1 MGVELIRDHEGKEH
15 IALEDESF
23 FPEDNLDDNINSYE
37 ILKFLGEGENSKS
50 KWETS
55 KVQSSINNKL
65 YFMKKISINLSLGE
79 RQNFFSIYNLIR
91 INPHPNIIR
100 HLKLIYQGNSF
111 YIIDEA
117 LDCRDLENYAN
128 TFECLD
134 RPIEEKTL
142 LSIFLQCASGLRFIH
157 NNDIIH
163 RNIKLDNFMIEDNK
177 TVKLGNFRYSL
188 ICRNDKKFKGKLES
202 DVLFQSPEMINDLEY
217 GKKTDIFSLGV
228 VFYYLCYYQ
237 YPFDVEKGE
246 NGYVLKPK
254 EGKKNENVYSK
265 ELEGIIKLMLTQD
278 EKDRPDINQVY
289 DMIMR
294 EYVKYLENNTSIEAV
309 LRCMNSYKGF
319 SDFMTKF
326 KLIYQNEENYPF
338 ASNTVNSF
346 EDFGKNKDKSN
357 CALYA
362 NNFRNLLDKN
372 CQIDNEREIN
382 PKIFMKILLEKLNQ
396 ETSFNNSSATF
407 SIQPAK
413 WESKEK
419 ALPHHLAYF
428 MDNYGSII
436 SQNFVGFL
444 KTKRMCMETMK
455 KCQRYTYYLYYFIE
469 FNLDYCMNKNE
480 INGNFY
486 YEPDIEKIFK
496 IQRDHCQHLSL
507 KHNISCNICKW
518 VKEQKEFKQYENY
531 PKDLI
536 FVINRGEGYSNQS
549 PVDYKMKINSGR
561 YDLIGVIKRM
571 VDNKGE
577 YFISINLDKDTNEW
591 VLYERNKLTKVD
603 NPFVYPNG
611 LVIMLFYNKK

>member
-23 FPEDNLDDNINSYE
+23 FPEDNLDDNISSYE
-37 ILKFLGEGENSKS
+37 ILKFIGEGENSKS

-55 KVQSSINNKL
+55 KVQSNINNKL

-134 RPIEEKTL
+134 RSIEEKTL
-142 LSIFLQCASGLRFIH
+142 LNIFLQCVSGLRFIH
-157 NNDIIH
+157 NHDIIH

-188 ICRNDKKFKGKLES
+188 ICRNDKKCKGKLES

-265 ELEGIIKLMLTQD
+265 ELEEIINLMLNQE

-309 LRCMNSYKGF
+309 LRCMNSFKNF
-319 SDFMTKF
+319 SDVMTK
-326 KLIYQNEENYPF
+326 
-338 ASNTVNSF
+338 
-346 EDFGKNKDKSN
+346 
-357 CALYA
+357 
-362 NNFRNLLDKN
+362 
-372 CQIDNEREIN
+372 
-382 PKIFMKILLEKLNQ
+382 
-396 ETSFNNSSATF
+396 
-407 SIQPAK
+407 
-413 WESKEK
+413 
-419 ALPHHLAYF
+419 
-428 MDNYGSII
+428 
-436 SQNFVGFL
+436 
-444 KTKRMCMETMK
+444 
-455 KCQRYTYYLYYFIE
+455 
-469 FNLDYCMNKNE
+469 
-480 INGNFY
+480 
-486 YEPDIEKIFK
+486 
-496 IQRDHCQHLSL
+496 
-507 KHNISCNICKW
+507 
-518 VKEQKEFKQYENY
+518 
-531 PKDLI
+531 
-536 FVINRGEGYSNQS
+536 
-549 PVDYKMKINSGR
+549 YK
-561 YDLIGVIKRM
+561 
-571 VDNKGE
+571 
-577 YFISINLDKDTNEW
+577 
-591 VLYERNKLTKVD
+591 
-603 NPFVYPNG
+603 
-611 LVIMLFYNKK
+611 